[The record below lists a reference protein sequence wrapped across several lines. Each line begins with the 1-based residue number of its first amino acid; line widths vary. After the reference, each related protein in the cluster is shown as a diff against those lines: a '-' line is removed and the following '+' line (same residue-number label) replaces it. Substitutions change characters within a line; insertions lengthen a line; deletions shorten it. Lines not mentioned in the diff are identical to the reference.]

1 MILIFLIKNRT
12 NKLNFDQLNV
22 QQKVQIARNWRSP
35 IGRSNTSLKWLFQWL
50 QHLLRK
56 APQSNS
62 I

>member
-1 MILIFLIKNRT
+1 MIFFLIKNRT
-12 NKLNFDQLNV
+12 NKLNFDHQNV

-35 IGRSNTSLKWLFQWL
+35 IGTNNTSLNWLFQWL
-50 QHLLRK
+50 QHLLQR